1 MFCLRNFNYV
11 NDKEVKEDIDH
22 NNFKNKTLL
31 SKLNTKIS

>member
-22 NNFKNKTLL
+22 NNFKNKLYCQ
-31 SKLNTKIS
+31 S